1 MSIFQSELEAA
12 FPASTDAAVIL
23 GVQQGV
29 LLANAAL
36 ENELFLATPV
46 GRDLRGHLRRAAVL
60 FRIHEL
66 CKAGDLPFEA
76 FMDRMPRGGGHWV
89 EIRSGN
95 FRAHICRTDGP
106 AAFPEDTPTRQDQ
119 RLSNQLDLFADNVVL
134 LPGVEALANSY
145 AWLTFG
151 VDGPSLGHICW
162 GMPKATRD
170 EWLARVNVME
180 RAARNATPT
189 KEAEAPTAA
198 MRLRFRDHIEESLQ
212 KGKEGD
218 DAKTTE

>member
-1 MSIFQSELEAA
+1 MSVFQSQLEDA

-36 ENELFLATPV
+36 ENELFLSTPV

-66 CKAGDLPFEA
+66 CKNGDLPFNSSI
-76 FMDRMPRGGGHWV
+76 DKMPRGGGHWV
-89 EIRSGN
+89 ELHSGN

-119 RLSNQLDLFADNVVL
+119 RHSNQLDLFADNVIL
-134 LPGVEALANSY
+134 LPGTESLANCY

-151 VDGPSLGHICW
+151 VEGPSLGHVCW
-162 GMPKATRD
+162 AMPKATRD
-170 EWLARVNVME
+170 EWLARVNVIE
-180 RAARNATPT
+180 RAARNAVPA
-189 KEAEAPTAA
+189 KEPEAPTKA
-198 MRLRFRDHIEESLQ
+198 MRLRFREHIEESLQ
-212 KGKEGD
+212 KSED
-218 DAKTTE
+218 SDNAKKTE